1 MKNTPTINDLA
12 NMNASDIAEL
22 PLDMIKSYY
31 ADIKKSTATNKK
43 AKSNLNDA
51 ILVKYVDVFNKE
63 EIGTF
68 THNVDNLSIKVVV
81 GKSVEWDEKAL
92 ADKRLVI
99 ANNWKDDP
107 DAYIDVKYSINETKY
122 SSWSDNVKAHFI
134 GARTMKPKT
143 PTITI
148 KENN

>member
-51 ILVKYVDVFNKE
+51 ILAKYDDVFNKE

-68 THNVDNLSIKVVV
+68 THIVDKLSIKVVV
-81 GKSVEWDEKAL
+81 GKTIEYDQLAL
-92 ADKRLVI
+92 ANQRKAI
-99 ANNWKDDP
+99 ADSWKDDP
-107 DAYIDVKYSINETKY
+107 NAYIDVKYTINETKY
-122 SSWSDNVKAHFI
+122 NSWSDNVKSHFI
-134 GARTMKPKT
+134 GARSMKPKAPT
-143 PTITI
+143 VTITEI
-148 KENN
+148 